1 MIQNKTGASVERE
14 NFYGRKER
22 VNKAWQKL
30 TEGNSLILAAP
41 RRVGKTSFSK
51 KMMEIAEGHKWKT
64 IYLDV
69 EGFHDE
75 LEFSQR
81 LAEKLQGLR
90 NMRVKGYKSIT
101 DFLSKIHIKAAMNGS
116 EVEINTIKETTNYI
130 KEIDKQLKALENSH
144 LIIVV
149 DELAIFLNSLL
160 GENTDSPQVSRVE
173 RFMNWLRKLRMEYT
187 KNLVW
192 IFCSSIGIENFLSVY
207 EISNTI
213 NDLTSFK
220 LDALPREEAIG
231 LLSAL
236 AESYK
241 IDLPDEVKEYILTK
255 IDWAIPY
262 YIQLVFSEI
271 HNLHLNRTIE
281 IHDVDIAYKGIL
293 TPQNFCGIDQHFK
306 QYPKLQSHQ
315 RNILTL
321 LAQTPTGMRRAMIR
335 EQFINPNT
343 TCDADL
349 ILTQCLEILLNEG
362 YIIRQ
367 EERYIFRSRLLKDY
381 WLQKYVN

>member
-22 VNKAWQKL
+22 VNMAWQKL

-51 KMMEIAEGHKWKT
+51 KMIEIAENYKWKT

-81 LAEKLQGLR
+81 LTEKLQGLR
-90 NMRVKGYKSIT
+90 NMGVKGYKSIT

-241 IDLPDEVKEYILTK
+241 MDLPDEVKEYIINK

-262 YIQLVFSEI
+262 YIQLIFSEI

-281 IHDVDIAYKGIL
+281 FQDVDIAYKGIL

-306 QYPKLQSHQ
+306 QYPKLQTYQ

-335 EQFINPNT
+335 EQFISPNT
-343 TCDADL
+343 NCDADL

-367 EERYIFRSRLLKDY
+367 EERYLFRSKLLKDY